1 MKIVID
7 IPADDFNSIRY
18 GGLYAIGH
26 DRLDESVTKAF
37 QSGTIL
43 SEEHGDLIDR
53 SKLAFFRCPNNVKDC
68 PPEYDFTCQNCD
80 YGVTSRFRIYAAP
93 VIISADTE
101 NKDEDS
107 N

>member
-7 IPADDFNSIRY
+7 IPEDDYNAIRDSIKAYSLADMLFGAVQY
-18 GGLYAIGH
+18 GTVLPKG
-26 DRLDESVTKAF
+26 
-37 QSGTIL
+37 
-43 SEEHGDLIDR
+43 HGDLIDR

-80 YGVTSRFRIYAAP
+80 FGVTSRFRVYAAP
-93 VIISADTE
+93 VIIPADTE